1 MLLTPSSFALALGF
15 ARPFS
20 KAVFQNSLDR
30 FGERFVQ
37 RVFTPVEQAKA
48 ERRPFTKA
56 GTLAKRF
63 AAKEALAKA
72 LGTGM
77 RAPVTF
83 SAIRVTHDARGRPAF
98 AYAPELQAWL
108 RTRALGPCHL
118 SVSDEVEYAV
128 AFVVMERA

>member
-1 MLLTPSSFALALGF
+1 MIHGIGTDIVATQRMAQLHARYGGKLA
-15 ARPFS
+15 
-20 KAVFQNSLDR
+20 
-30 FGERFVQ
+30 Q
-37 RVFTPVEQAKA
+37 RVLAPEEWGEYAQAADKT
-48 ERRPFTKA
+48 RF
-56 GTLAKRF
+56 LAKRF

-83 SAIRVTHDARGRPAF
+83 SAISVTHDARGRPAF

-108 RTRALGPCHL
+108 RTRELGPCHL

>member
-1 MLLTPSSFALALGF
+1 LIHGIGTDIVATRRMAQLHARYGGKLA
-15 ARPFS
+15 
-20 KAVFQNSLDR
+20 
-30 FGERFVQ
+30 Q
-37 RVFTPVEQAKA
+37 RVLAPEEWGEYAQAPDKT
-48 ERRPFTKA
+48 RF
-56 GTLAKRF
+56 LAKRF